1 MATANEN
8 KSIIKYG
15 TIAGSIMAILG
26 LFWFIGEPALQLYVE
41 NQIELHEAN
50 KTNEQPH
57 GVKLR
62 ELLGYKMGVETD
74 EVHIEVGHQYK
85 QQKQMCNSVDSI
97 LKLIDELKR
106 FDQMVIKEF
115 HYYHPDNLLQ
125 NIE

>member
-26 LFWFIGEPALQLYVE
+26 LFWFIGEPALELYVN

-50 KTNEQPH
+50 KKVEPS

-62 ELLGYKMGVETD
+62 ELLGYKMGVAND
-74 EVHIEVGHQYK
+74 EVHIEIGHQYK
-85 QQKQMCNSVDSI
+85 QQKRIINSMDSI
-97 LKLIDELKR
+97 LSLINELKR
-106 FDQMVIKEF
+106 FDNAVIKEF
-115 HYYHPDNLLQ
+115 KYYHPDNLL
-125 NIE
+125 NEIE